1 MKKFIICLL
10 VLIPFLSHAQ
20 LGVKA
25 GLNFA
30 NVTNADDINSGTKT
44 GYHAGV
50 FFTGSFKNILG
61 SRSELLFSRQGYD
74 FSTNTNTG
82 VVNLD
87 YLILPQFLVI
97 NITPLV
103 QVQAGGQIAYLLN
116 AEVDSTSSTGNQSA
130 DKILNYVNRIDVGLG
145 GGVEVHPVKKLVA
158 GARINLSLGRLF
170 KEPEP
175 GEQYSFI
182 PELDAKNN
190 LFQLYAGIR
199 FGKD

>member
-1 MKKFIICLL
+1 MKNAIILFLFII
-10 VLIPFLSHAQ
+10 PALSHAQ

-30 NVTNADDINSGTKT
+30 NVTKADDINSSTRT
-44 GYHAGV
+44 GFHAGL
-50 FFTGSFKNILG
+50 FFGSKKNILS
-61 SRSELLFSRQGYD
+61 SRTELLYSRQGYD

-82 VVNLD
+82 NVNLD
-87 YLILPQFLVI
+87 YIILPQFLAI

-103 QVQAGGQIAYLLN
+103 QIQAGGQIAYLIN
-116 AEVDSTSSTGNQSA
+116 AEVDSTSTTGNPSA
-130 DKILNYVNRIDVGLG
+130 DKILNLVNRIDVGLG
-145 GGVEVHPVKKLVA
+145 GGVEVHPIQMLVV

-175 GEQYSFI
+175 GETYSFI
-182 PELDAKNN
+182 PDLDAKNN
-190 LFQLYAGIR
+190 LFQIYAGVR